1 VNLYPTRRAIAL
13 AASGAPVAL
22 LVAALAPGLWT
33 LAGAWVLIALGLLLV
48 DAWLAAPVSALTLE
62 VRAPELIGLQ
72 RPATLAIEARFAG
85 AAPRVLELAAG
96 ADERLQLAP
105 ERRTLAV
112 SNGRAATELSLAGLR
127 RGPGQ
132 LTGVWARWSGPLGLV
147 WRQRVLRPDAPVLVT
162 PDLEGVREGVIKLFS
177 RDAAAG
183 VKTQLELGEGTEFH
197 ALKEF
202 QTGMDRRAIDWK
214 QSARHGKL
222 VAREF
227 RLERNHTIVLALDT
241 GRLMSAPVGSGSRV
255 DRAITSALQLAFVG
269 LKLGDRVALF
279 AFDSKPRV
287 SSGAVA
293 GAGAFRSLQ
302 TLAAE
307 IDYSAEE
314 TNFTLGV
321 SSLAARLDHRA
332 LVVVFTDFAD
342 ATSAELMLERVGH
355 LTRTHLVL
363 LVTFRD
369 EELERLAETQPQTPE
384 HVSRAVVAH
393 ALMRQRQGVLTRL
406 RRQGVQILEARADE
420 LGPGLLDRYLD
431 IKRRELV

>member
-72 RPATLAIEARFAG
+72 RTARLAIEARFTG
-85 AAPRVLELAAG
+85 AAPRTLELAAG

-105 ERRTLAV
+105 ECRVVAV
-112 SNGRAATELSLAGLR
+112 SNGRAAVELSLTGLR

-132 LTGVWARWSGPLGLV
+132 LIGVWARWSGPLGLV

-183 VKTQLELGEGTEFH
+183 VRAQLELGEGTEFH

-293 GAGAFRSLQ
+293 GASAFRSLQ
-302 TLAAE
+302 ALAAK